1 MCSMLDATYRVTISL
16 MNDAHNTMTHTL
28 LRAASVTAPL
38 LLSRSLSF
46 SLSLFFAFT

>member
-28 LRAASVTAPL
+28 LRASLA
-38 LLSRSLSF
+38 LSFTFALPFAFFLSLSP
-46 SLSLFFAFT
+46 SLD